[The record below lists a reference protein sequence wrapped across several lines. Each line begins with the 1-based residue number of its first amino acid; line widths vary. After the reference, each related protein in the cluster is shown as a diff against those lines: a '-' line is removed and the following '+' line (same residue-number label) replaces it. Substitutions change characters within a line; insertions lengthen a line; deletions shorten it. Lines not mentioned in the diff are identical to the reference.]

1 MASMEDLIDAK
12 VAEGQSKALLRLL
25 EAQHQREQRFQRDA
39 FRQTMWLAAIVVASV
54 ASAAGL
60 VIAVLR

>member
-1 MASMEDLIDAK
+1 MVSMEDLIDAK

-25 EAQHQREQRFQRDA
+25 EAQHQREQQFQRDA